1 MRRLTRDE
9 AARMA
14 GCSPRTL
21 SRAVRRGALGATVD
35 GRRLLF
41 DPREVRAFAQSRER
55 RGDPLSQARAFVT
68 ELLQRE
74 IAGA

>member
-1 MRRLTRDE
+1 
-9 AARMA
+9 MA

-21 SRAVRRGALGATVD
+21 SRAVQRGALGASVD

-41 DPREVRAFAQSRER
+41 DPREVRAFAEARER
-55 RGDPLSQARAFVT
+55 RGDPLAEARAFVS

-74 IAGA
+74 IASA